1 MVGTAGTTSRYEAM
15 SEFDLDREIEEL
27 ERVLEELGPVKHDT
41 LARGVGAVAWGPRRF
56 DSALREEVAE
66 GRVTRRGRTYARNG
80 NGATRG
86 SPH

>member
-1 MVGTAGTTSRYEAM
+1 
-15 SEFDLDREIEEL
+15 
-27 ERVLEELGPVKHDT
+27 
-41 LARGVGAVAWGPRRF
+41 VAWGPRRF

-80 NGATRG
+80 NGARRG